1 MIRLGIA
8 GIGYIAEEYIKLI
21 VSNKI
26 KGCRIYAL
34 SSRNFERMES
44 ICSQYDLKDVSLFTN
59 YEDMIKSGKIDM
71 VMICTP
77 HFTHPSMAIKAIEA
91 GIHTLIEK
99 PVGVFSDEV
108 EKLMKCVETHP
119 NILSGVLYC
128 RRTSKAFNKIKDL
141 ISSGEIGELKRA
153 NWIITNLY
161 RTQAYHDA
169 QSWKGTYKGE
179 GGGLLMTQASH
190 QLDLLIWLCGMP
202 KNIHACC
209 YYGAERQIE
218 VENDV
223 MLHMEYQNG
232 ATGQFIASSR
242 EFPGSNRLEI
252 IGSKGQVILSD
263 DQNLIFRKLEQDEKN
278 YANTT
283 DEVYGK
289 ISFKEQ
295 EFIFDDAD
303 NSIQQATIVNNFIS
317 SIVGNATVLCP
328 VKEAINSLY
337 IINGA
342 YLSSWNNEI
351 ITFPMDTK
359 EFRMK
364 LEERF

>member
-26 KGCRIYAL
+26 KGCRICAL
-34 SSRNFERMES
+34 SSRNFERMEG
-44 ICSQYDLKDVSLFTN
+44 ICSQYDLTNVSLFTN
-59 YEDMIKSGKIDM
+59 YEDMIKSGRIDM

-77 HFTHPSMAIKAIEA
+77 HFTHPLMAIKAIES

-128 RRTSKAFNKIKDL
+128 RRTSQAFNKIKDL
-141 ISSGEIGELKRA
+141 ISSGKIGELKRV

-161 RTQAYHDA
+161 RTQAYHNA

-202 KNIHACC
+202 KNIHAFC
-209 YYGAERQIE
+209 YYGAERKIE

-232 ATGQFIASSR
+232 ATAQFIASSR

-263 DQNLIFRKLEQDEKN
+263 DQNLLFRELEQDEKN

-289 ISFKEQ
+289 IPFKEQ
-295 EFIFDDAD
+295 EFTFDDAD
-303 NSIQQATIVNNFIS
+303 NSIQQAAIVNNFID
-317 SIVGNATVLCP
+317 SIAGNTTVLCP

-342 YLSSWNNEI
+342 YLSSWNNEM

-359 EFRMK
+359 EFRIK

>member
-8 GIGYIAEEYIKLI
+8 GIGCIAEEYIKLI

-26 KGCRIYAL
+26 KGCHICAL

-44 ICSQYDLKDVSLFTN
+44 ICSQYDLKDVSLFTS
-59 YEDMIKSGKIDM
+59 YEDMLESGKIDM

-77 HFTHPSMAIKAIEA
+77 HFNHPSMAIKAIES
-91 GIHTLIEK
+91 GIHPLIEK

-108 EKLMKCVETHP
+108 EELMKCIERHP

-128 RRTSKAFNKIKDL
+128 RRTSQAFNKVKDI
-141 ISSGEIGELKRA
+141 ISSGKIGELKRA

-161 RTQAYHDA
+161 RTQAYHNA

-202 KNIHACC
+202 KNINAFC
-209 YYGAERQIE
+209 YCGAEREIE

-223 MLHMEYQNG
+223 MLHMQYENG
-232 ATGQFIASSR
+232 ATAQFIASSR

-252 IGSKGQVILSD
+252 IGSKGQIILCD
-263 DQNLIFRKLEQDEKN
+263 DQNLIFRELEQDEKL

-283 DEVYGK
+283 NELYGK
-289 ISFKEQ
+289 IPFKEQ
-295 EFIFDDAD
+295 EFTFNDAD
-303 NSIQQATIVNNFIS
+303 NSIQQAAIVNNFIS
-317 SIVGNATVLCP
+317 SIEGNTMVLCP

-342 YLSSWNNEI
+342 YLSSWNNEVV
-351 ITFPMDTK
+351 TFPMDTK
-359 EFRMK
+359 EFRVK